1 MAAAAMTPA
10 RPRRGNPDLPAAPA
24 SARRRNDLMY
34 FVGWLELFNALDFPA
49 NVWNDVPVPTFAV
62 ALMATGGTLAIL
74 ASAVAFYDLRK
85 AWRNLGLLRQEQR
98 YLGAERANAVPASPT
113 AIRLRAWQLVNQREL
128 GWEFFDRALMDGI
141 VGFGGFLV
149 GIGSLIAPFG
159 ADRRVF
165 HASNLLSG
173 YVGNSFSAA
182 YGLINFVWAIYLW
195 RIGSRRSEAVSCH
208 IKDVPTLRRAHRVF
222 RHQKLYAVVFA
233 VTVVVS
239 SVGSMASATMWWGY
253 VVLIPCVFASV
264 FGNVLWRRRVGYDR
278 VVFPHKPLRQD
289 DIDDQIALSILA
301 QTKIRDNQ
309 ADAFLARF
317 SRAEL
322 LVYLIDHD
330 MLDTLSGE
338 LVKDPEVRNDVLKDQ
353 PKEVTIEVNI
363 LEGINYDILLRNAL
377 QCVEMVGLRRAIE
390 RERLLYELLG
400 SHICAQNE
408 QTPGKK
414 ELASTASMQERAVV
428 VVGHKE
434 KCRASS

>member
-1 MAAAAMTPA
+1 MAAAAGVTLVRA
-10 RPRRGNPDLPAAPA
+10 RRGGAYVPATPG
-24 SARRRNDLMY
+24 RRRNDLMY

-62 ALMATGGTLAIL
+62 VLMATGGALAVL

-85 AWRNLGLLRQEQR
+85 AVRNLGLLLRER
-98 YLGAERANAVPASPT
+98 RHLVAEREGLVAGPAAV
-113 AIRLRAWQLVNQREL
+113 RLRAWQLVNQREL
-128 GWEFFDRALMDGI
+128 GWEFFDRALMDAI

-149 GIGSLIAPFG
+149 GIGSLMAPFG

-173 YVGNSFSAA
+173 YVGNSFGAA
-182 YGLINFVWAIYLW
+182 YGLVNFVWAVYLW
-195 RIGSRRSEAVSCH
+195 RVGSRRSAAVSRH
-208 IKDVPTLRRAHRVF
+208 IQDPQILRRAHRVF

-239 SVGSMASATMWWGY
+239 AVGSMASATMWWGY

-264 FGNVLWRRRVGYDR
+264 FGNVLWRRRVGYGR
-278 VVFPHKPLRQD
+278 VVFPHKSLHCD
-289 DIDDQIALSILA
+289 DIDDQISLCILA
-301 QTKIRDNQ
+301 QSQIRDNQ
-309 ADAFLARF
+309 VDAFLAHF

-322 LVYLIDHD
+322 LAYLVDHD
-330 MLDTLSGE
+330 MLDTLCGE
-338 LVKDPEVRNDVLKDQ
+338 LVKDPVVRNDLVKDH
-353 PKEVTIEVNI
+353 PEEVIIGLNI
-363 LEGINYDILLRNAL
+363 LEDIHYDILLRNAR
-377 QCVEMVGLRRAIE
+377 QCIGMIGLRRALE

-408 QTPGKK
+408 QTPGN
-414 ELASTASMQERAVV
+414 ERLASTASMQERAVV

-434 KCRASS
+434 MCRVSS

>member
-1 MAAAAMTPA
+1 MAAAAVTLV
-10 RPRRGNPDLPAAPA
+10 RLRGGGHYVAAAPG
-24 SARRRNDLMY
+24 RRCNDLMY
-34 FVGWLELFNALDFPA
+34 FIGWLELFNALDFPA

-62 ALMATGGTLAIL
+62 ALMATGGTLAVL

-85 AWRNLGLLRQEQR
+85 AWRNLGLLRQER
-98 YLGAERANAVPASPT
+98 RHLRAERANAEPASP
-113 AIRLRAWQLVNQREL
+113 AAVHLRAWQLVNQREL
-128 GWEFFDRALMDGI
+128 GWEFFDRALMDGV

-149 GIGSLIAPFG
+149 GIGSLMAPFG
-159 ADRRVF
+159 ADRRIF

-173 YVGNSFSAA
+173 YVGNSFGAA

-195 RIGSRRSEAVSCH
+195 RIGSRRSAAVSRH
-208 IKDVPTLRRAHRVF
+208 IKDPQTLRRAHCVF

-278 VVFPHKPLRQD
+278 VVFPHKSLRQD
-289 DIDDQIALSILA
+289 DILNQISLSILA

-309 ADAFLARF
+309 GDAFLARF

-322 LVYLIDHD
+322 LAYLIDHD
-330 MLDTLSGE
+330 MLDTFCGE
-338 LVKDPEVRNDVLKDQ
+338 LAKDPEVRSSLLKDQ
-353 PKEVTIEVNI
+353 PKQITIGANT
-363 LEGINYDILLRNAL
+363 LESIHYDIVLRNAR
-377 QCVEMVGLRRAIE
+377 QCLRMVGLRRAIE

-400 SHICAQNE
+400 SHICAQME
-408 QTPGKK
+408 QTSEKK
-414 ELASTASMQERAVV
+414 KLASTASMQEGAVL

-434 KCRASS
+434 KYQISS